1 MKPLRIVPDGLSA
14 NFIGLRRIAFAF
26 SAIMIVLAIATT
38 AVQGLN
44 FGIDFRGGIL
54 IEVRTEEP
62 ANIEE
67 MRNTLGG
74 LGLGETS
81 LQNFGSERDV
91 LIRIQRQDGAE
102 EEQIAAIGIIQD
114 TLGDVEYRRTEF
126 VGPTVGDELVEAG
139 IMAVLLSLAGILI
152 YIWLRFE
159 WQFGIC
165 AVIALAHDVIT
176 TIGLFA
182 LIQFEFNLATVAALL
197 TIAGY
202 SINDTVV
209 VFDRVRENLRR
220 YKKASLVEVLNRSI
234 NDVLSRTIL
243 TSVTTLLALLAI
255 YVFGGAVIRDFAFAL
270 MWGILIGTYSSI
282 FLAVPLLLY
291 MGISRT
297 TRESEA
303 ESDKDTAARVVG
315 STS

>member
-1 MKPLRIVPDGLSA
+1 MKPLRIVPDGLWA
-14 NFIGLRRIAFAF
+14 NFIGMRRIAFAV
-26 SAIMIVLAIATT
+26 SAILIVLAIAAT

-54 IEVRTEEP
+54 IEVRTEGP
-62 ANIEE
+62 ADIEE
-67 MRNTLGG
+67 MRNNLGR

-81 LQNFGSERDV
+81 LQNFGGERDV
-91 LIRIQRQDGAE
+91 LIRIQRQEGAE
-102 EEQIAAIGIIQD
+102 AEQIEAIGIVQD
-114 TLGDVEYRRTEF
+114 ALGDVEYRRTEF

-139 IMAVLLSLAGILI
+139 VMAVLLALAGILI

-165 AVIALAHDVIT
+165 AVLALAHDVIT

-220 YKKASLVEVLNRSI
+220 YKKASLIEVLNRSV

-243 TSVTTLLALLAI
+243 TSVTTLLALAAI
-255 YVFGGAVIRDFAFAL
+255 YIFGGAVIQDFAFAL

-291 MGISRT
+291 MGITRN
-297 TRESEA
+297 TREAET
-303 ESDKDTAARVVG
+303 ESDKDTAARLAN
-315 STS
+315 STP